1 MRKENA
7 VMTITK
13 ALRKLYEAIVG
24 EAPAANVN
32 SITKVLVALAEN
44 WPSSS
49 DSDSGES

>member
-1 MRKENA
+1 
-7 VMTITK
+7 MTITK

-44 WPSSS
+44 WPSS
-49 DSDSGES
+49 DSDSEGTS

>member
-1 MRKENA
+1 
-7 VMTITK
+7 MTITK

-44 WPSSS
+44 WPSDDSADSS
-49 DSDSGES
+49 ES